1 MSSTTDFM
9 FNNLSGTRSDFVDQ
23 SERSLQNT
31 RFSNYMLS
39 NYGGDTVRPEQSI
52 TFASSQPNMLVSGSS
67 RGQGIDGNIIDIDS
81 LLVVSKEQARAL
93 EKLQLHQRPFLTVP
107 YLGRGGA
114 DPALESQL
122 LQGENIHD
130 KKSVSTIMEKSFND
144 YSLLVLNNEME
155 KRSKTTEYVV
165 QESALDGW
173 VRGGVNTR
181 ATGEPGAKHHN

>member
-1 MSSTTDFM
+1 MSSSTTDFM
-9 FNNLSGTRSDFVDQ
+9 FNNLAGTRSDFVDQ

-39 NYGGDTVRPEQSI
+39 NYGADTIRPDQSI
-52 TFASSQPNMLVSGSS
+52 TFASSQPNLLVSGSS

-81 LLVVSKEQARAL
+81 LLSVSKEQARAL
-93 EKLQLHQRPFLTVP
+93 EKLQLQQRPFATVP
-107 YLGRGGA
+107 YLGRGGC

-122 LQGENIHD
+122 LQGENVHD

-181 ATGEPGAKHHN
+181 TTGEPGANH